1 MGHVQEHARRSGSGP
16 VTIIGNSWRPF
27 GLRAD
32 PYFQEALTPDLDADH
47 PISLFVGRE
56 EELRLLGNQMLGA
69 TSSRAVVQG
78 AYGVGKTSFVN
89 RLKTLVAE
97 HGVLTHAE
105 PVRVAGD
112 MTVQGFAAEVLRAL
126 TQVRASQRAGE
137 VGLPSERARVPARVG
152 EAGNE
157 SAEAAAFWR
166 RLGRLLDGEDVVGGG
181 LSVAGVGAS
190 VTRGRIAAER
200 RDVALYPELTQ
211 AVAYLAGASLV
222 VAPTSGGRSG
232 SARARAPRGAGEAGR
247 VLIHVNNF
255 ENLTRADTARAAAL
269 VQDLRDYFLIPH
281 SHWVFVGA
289 ADLEHAVFRASEAVS
304 GIVPLVADLP
314 PLTAEEM
321 TALLARRYE
330 RLRTGLRFVPPVA
343 PDAAEMLYRRYA
355 GDLRNFLRLLSNAVQ
370 RTPMVGRPEP
380 LSAHAVVHTMAA
392 PYRRAL
398 AQKLG
403 EVDLTHL
410 AALVGGGRPGLRVR
424 AADVA
429 VRTGLAKGSVTE
441 LLARLEKK
449 ARSGTRRP
457 RGATRTTASARRG
470 SRIRPGV
477 AAAGP

>member
-1 MGHVQEHARRSGSGP
+1 MTV
-16 VTIIGNSWRPF
+16 IGNSWRPF

-126 TQVRASQRAGE
+126 TQVRASQRAAEAGA
-137 VGLPSERARVPARVG
+137 PSARERVPARVG
-152 EAGNE
+152 DTGAAPE

-166 RLGRLLDGEDVVGGG
+166 RLGRLLEGEDVVGGG
-181 LSVAGVGAS
+181 MSVAGVGAS

-200 RDVALYPELTQ
+200 RDVALYPELSQ
-211 AVAYLAGASLV
+211 AVAYLAGA
-222 VAPTSGGRSG
+222 PTSRATPSG
-232 SARARAPRGAGEAGR
+232 TRARTPRGAGEAGR

-255 ENLTRADTARAAAL
+255 ENLTRADTAHAAAL

-321 TALLARRYE
+321 TALLSRRYE
-330 RLRTGLRFVPPVA
+330 RLRVGLRFVPPIA
-343 PDAAEMLYRRYA
+343 PDAAETLYRRYA

-370 RTPMVGRPEP
+370 RAPMAGRPEP
-380 LSAHAVVHTMAA
+380 LSARAVVQTMAA
-392 PYRRAL
+392 PYRRTL

-403 EVDLTHL
+403 EVDLAHL
-410 AALVGGGRPGLRVR
+410 AAVAEGGSPGLRVR

-429 VRTGLAKGSVTE
+429 ARTGLAKGSVTE
-441 LLARLEKK
+441 LLARLEGKG
-449 ARSGTRRP
+449 ALRYEATEGRNTYYRLRP
-457 RGATRTTASARRG
+457 DAE
-470 SRIRPGV
+470 V
-477 AAAGP
+477 AFGLA

>member
-1 MGHVQEHARRSGSGP
+1 MTV
-16 VTIIGNSWRPF
+16 IGNSWRPF
-27 GLRAD
+27 GLRTD

-126 TQVRASQRAGE
+126 TQVRASQRAAE
-137 VGLPSERARVPARVG
+137 VGPPSARARVPARG
-152 EAGNE
+152 GDAGAGAGSE

-166 RLGRLLDGEDVVGGG
+166 RLGRLLEGEDVVGGG
-181 LSVAGVGAS
+181 MSVAGVGAS

-200 RDVALYPELTQ
+200 RDVALYPELAQ
-211 AVAYLAGASLV
+211 AVAYLAGA
-222 VAPTSGGRSG
+222 PTSGAGSD
-232 SARARAPRGAGEAGR
+232 SARARTRRGAGEAGR

-330 RLRTGLRFVPPVA
+330 RLRVGLRFVPPVA
-343 PDAAEMLYRRYA
+343 PDAAETLYRRYA

-370 RTPMVGRPEP
+370 RAPMAGRPEP
-380 LSAHAVVHTMAA
+380 LTARAVVQTMAA
-392 PYRRAL
+392 PYRRTL

-403 EVDLTHL
+403 AVDLAHL
-410 AALVGGGRPGLRVR
+410 ATIAGGGSPGLRVR

-429 VRTGLAKGSVTE
+429 ARTGLAKGSVTE
-441 LLARLEKK
+441 LLARLEGKG
-449 ARSGTRRP
+449 ALRYEATEGRNTYYRLRP
-457 RGATRTTASARRG
+457 DAE
-470 SRIRPGV
+470 V
-477 AAAGP
+477 AFGLA

>member
-1 MGHVQEHARRSGSGP
+1 MGRSNP
-16 VTIIGNSWRPF
+16 VTVIGNSWRPF

-47 PISLFVGRE
+47 PISLFVGRDD
-56 EELRLLGNQMLGA
+56 ELRLLGNQMLGA

-126 TQVRASQRAGE
+126 THVRATQRAAETGS
-137 VGLPSERARVPARVG
+137 PSTRERAPAR
-152 EAGNE
+152 AGDAGARAE

-166 RLGRLLDGEDVVGGG
+166 RLGRLLEGEDVLGGG
-181 LSVAGVGAS
+181 MSVAGVGAS

-200 RDVALYPELTQ
+200 RDVALYPELAQ
-211 AVAYLAGASLV
+211 AVAHLAGAPLSS
-222 VAPTSGGRSG
+222 AGPGGTRRRS
-232 SARARAPRGAGEAGR
+232 GEAGR

-304 GIVPLVADLP
+304 GIVPLVAELP

-321 TALLARRYE
+321 TALLTRRYE
-330 RLRTGLRFVPPVA
+330 RLRVGLRFVPPIA
-343 PDAAEMLYRRYA
+343 PDAAETLYRRYA

-370 RTPMVGRPEP
+370 RAPMAGRPEP
-380 LSAHAVVHTMAA
+380 LSARGVVQTMAA
-392 PYRRAL
+392 PYRRTL

-403 EVDLTHL
+403 EVDLGHL
-410 AALVGGGRPGLRVR
+410 AAVAEGGSPGLRVR
-424 AADVA
+424 AADLA
-429 VRTGLAKGSVTE
+429 VRTGLAKGSVSE
-441 LLARLEKK
+441 LLARLESKG
-449 ARSGTRRP
+449 ALRHDATEGRNTYYRLRP
-457 RGATRTTASARRG
+457 DVEVAF
-470 SRIRPGV
+470 GV
-477 AAAGP
+477 V